1 MPPESATVAT
11 PIRRLAQR
19 AGCELTA
26 STTDGGDQFA
36 LERWDDG
43 RLLVNG
49 DFAALLRHNG
59 LTTFDAID
67 GLPLGTIA
75 RQVGP
80 RVTARLDLVDPH
92 SGKSRGFFIKKH
104 GSYSLWEWMKPLFR
118 LTRPI
123 LGARNEWEAML
134 SFHRLGIPTMVPVAL
149 GESQSGS
156 FVLTEALESRQRV
169 DHWLEQNA
177 MTGGKTAIERRK
189 LIAAI
194 AQMARTL
201 HRSGL
206 HHQDFY
212 LCHFLMAADGPVDD
226 LRIIDLGRVDRHG
239 PWGTRWVVKD
249 LAQLHYSAGRLS
261 KSDRLRFLQQYL
273 GRRLNRA
280 DRALIRRIEG
290 KRHAIRRHSER
301 NGL

>member
-1 MPPESATVAT
+1 MPPESAIVAA
-11 PIRRLAQR
+11 PVRGLAHSAGR
-19 AGCELTA
+19 ESTSSTSAGCHK
-26 STTDGGDQFA
+26 FA
-36 LERWDDG
+36 LEHWDGG

-49 DFAALLRHNG
+49 GFAALLQHNG
-59 LTTFDAID
+59 LTTFEAID
-67 GLPLGTIA
+67 RLPLGVIA

-80 RVTARLDLVDPH
+80 RVTARLDLIDPH

-104 GSYSLWEWMKPLFR
+104 GSYSLWERMKPLFR

-134 SFHRLGIPTMVPVAL
+134 SLHRLGIPTMVPVAL
-149 GESQSGS
+149 GESAGGS

-169 DHWLEQNA
+169 DHWLEQHA
-177 MTGGKTAIERRK
+177 ATGGETSIERRQ
-189 LIAAI
+189 LIATI
-194 AQMARTL
+194 AQMACTL
-201 HRSGL
+201 HRAGL

-212 LCHFLMAADGPVDD
+212 LCHFLMAAGGPVDD
-226 LRIIDLGRVDRHG
+226 LRVIDLGRVDRHG

-273 GRRLNRA
+273 GRRLNRS
-280 DRALIRRIEG
+280 DRLLIRRIEG

>member
-1 MPPESATVAT
+1 MPPESATAAAPARIAPRPDVEST
-11 PIRRLAQR
+11 GSLSD
-19 AGCELTA
+19 GCR
-26 STTDGGDQFA
+26 QFA
-36 LERWDDG
+36 LEHRDNG
-43 RLLVNG
+43 RLLVNAE
-49 DFAALLRHNG
+49 FAGLLRHNG
-59 LTTFDAID
+59 LTIFDAID
-67 GLPLGTIA
+67 RLPLGTIA

-80 RVTARLDLVDPH
+80 RVTARLDLIDPQN
-92 SGKSRGFFIKKH
+92 GQSRGFFIKKH

-149 GESQSGS
+149 GESASGS
-156 FVLTEALESRQRV
+156 FVLTEALEGRQRV

-177 MTGGKTAIERRK
+177 AGSGKTAAERRQ
-189 LIAAI
+189 LITAI

-201 HRSGL
+201 HRAGL
-206 HHQDFY
+206 HHQDLY

-226 LRIIDLGRVDRHG
+226 LRVIDLGRVDRHG
-239 PWGTRWVVKD
+239 SLGTRWVVKD

-261 KSDRLRFLQQYL
+261 NSDRMRFLQQYL
-273 GRRLNRA
+273 GRRLTRA
-280 DRALIRRIEG
+280 DRALIRRIDG

>member
-1 MPPESATVAT
+1 MPPESATVAA
-11 PIRRLAQR
+11 PIRGPAQSSR
-19 AGCELTA
+19 AESTA
-26 STTDGGDQFA
+26 STSDGCRQFT
-36 LERWDDG
+36 LEHWDNG
-43 RLLVNG
+43 RLQANRE
-49 DFAALLRHNG
+49 FSALLQHNG
-59 LTTFDAID
+59 LTTFDDID
-67 GLPLGTIA
+67 RLPLGTIA

-80 RVTARLDLVDPH
+80 RVTARLDLIDPQT
-92 SGKSRGFFIKKH
+92 GQPRGFFIKKH

-134 SFHRLGIPTMVPVAL
+134 SFHRIGIPTMLPVAL
-149 GESQSGS
+149 GESASGS

-177 MTGGKTAIERRK
+177 TAGGETVVERRQ

-194 AQMARTL
+194 AQLARRL
-201 HRSGL
+201 HHAGL

-226 LRIIDLGRVDRHG
+226 LRVIDLGRVDRHG
-239 PWGTRWVVKD
+239 SLGTRWVVKD

-261 KSDRLRFLQQYL
+261 RSDRVRFLQHYL
-273 GRRLNRA
+273 GRRLSRA
-280 DRALIRRIEG
+280 DRGLIRRIEG